1 MQKSLKKHSYLAIL
15 FGVLFFILIWFKPF
29 EQKAQTL
36 DFTLQT
42 TQETIKANALAGKT
56 TLLYFG
62 YTNCQSVCPM
72 TLSILSQTL
81 KQLSKS
87 KLDKLTILFITI
99 DNKDTVQEAQ
109 NYASS
114 FHPAIIA
121 AKAEE
126 ATLKM
131 FTNILNLK
139 YNSNETTQKI
149 IHSGNIFI
157 LNPNM
162 QLGRVLPFGAEAKE
176 ILSAIDSQAVVF

>member
-1 MQKSLKKHSYLAIL
+1 MQKSLRKHIYLAIL
-15 FGVLFFILIWFKPF
+15 FSILFFILAWFKPF
-29 EQKAQTL
+29 EQKVQTL

-42 TQETIKANALAGKT
+42 TQGMIQADAFARKT

-72 TLSILSQTL
+72 TLHMLSQTL

-87 KLDKLTILFITI
+87 ELDKLTVLFITI

-157 LNPNM
+157 LNPNL
-162 QLGRVLPFGAEAKE
+162 QLARVLPFGAEAKE
-176 ILSAIDSQAVVF
+176 ILSAIKSQAVVF